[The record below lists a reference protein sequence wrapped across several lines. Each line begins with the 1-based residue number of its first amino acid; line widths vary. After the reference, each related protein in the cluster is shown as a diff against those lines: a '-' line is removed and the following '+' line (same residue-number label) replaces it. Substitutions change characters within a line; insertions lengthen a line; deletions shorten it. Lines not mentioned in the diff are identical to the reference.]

1 MMSGTCQLIMA
12 PINHSTSTPTPHRA
26 RVTCIPWP
34 YFNHPVTQAHQCLPP
49 TTTDPS
55 HRSTVTSCSVYIHGY
70 HAVIDSQ
77 CRPPPPPP
85 LSLGKYAPS
94 ERALVSYAINNF
106 SGYTFASWSFLPGWT
121 CDRYLFLLL
130 QSFALIWTLTIIKP
144 FHYARQKSSSHG
156 AEHRIV

>member
-12 PINHSTSTPTPHRA
+12 PINHSPSTPTPRQA
-26 RVTCIPWP
+26 RLHAYRDRISITRWLRLINVS
-34 YFNHPVTQAHQCLPP
+34 PP
-49 TTTDPS
+49 TTDPS
-55 HRSTVTSCSVYIHGY
+55 HRSTVTSCSYIHGY

-77 CRPPPPPP
+77 CRPPPPPPP